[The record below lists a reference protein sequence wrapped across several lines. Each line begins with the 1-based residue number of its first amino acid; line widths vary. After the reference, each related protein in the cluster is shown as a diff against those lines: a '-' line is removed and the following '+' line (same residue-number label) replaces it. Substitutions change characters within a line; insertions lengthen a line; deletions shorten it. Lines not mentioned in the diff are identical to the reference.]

1 MTATPAHPTP
11 APQPG
16 RDIAIV
22 GGGIGGL
29 AAAIAL
35 RNAGLDAVV
44 FEQTTQFARVG
55 ADINLTPNAV
65 RVLDTVGGDLGARL
79 RDGGAQPRFR
89 ISRMWDTGVETSR
102 IPMGASAEERYG
114 APQLTLHR
122 GDLMSAM
129 RDAVP
134 DSWMRMG
141 RRVQTVEFGERAT
154 LVFDDGTRHDCAVV
168 IGADGIHS
176 RVRTAMFGPEHPEFT
191 GVVAYRA
198 VLDREQ
204 VAHLPNMDSFT
215 KWWGPDPDTQI
226 VVFPLNRGK
235 EIFVFATIGQPEW
248 TEESWTTRGSVDE
261 LRAAYRDFHP
271 EATALLDACGE
282 VMKSALYVRDPLES
296 WTNSQGVLLG
306 DACHPM
312 MPFMA
317 QGAGQAIEDAAVL
330 ARCLATGDDTATA
343 VFRYQETR
351 RERTAAIQRG
361 SRSNEW
367 LKEAGNGDWVYE
379 YDAWSEPLG
388 GTATAHA

>member
-1 MTATPAHPTP
+1 MADAGLS
-11 APQPG
+11 G

-35 RNAGLDAVV
+35 RKAGIDAVV
-44 FEQTTQFARVG
+44 FEQTSQFARVG

-65 RVLDTVGGDLGARL
+65 RVLDSVGGELGSRL
-79 RDGGAQPRFR
+79 RDGGAQPQFR
-89 ISRMWDTGVETSR
+89 ISRMWDSGEETSR
-102 IPMGASAEERYG
+102 IEMGRSAEERYG

-134 DSWMRMG
+134 DAWMQMG
-141 RRVQTVEFGERAT
+141 RRVQSVEFGARPT
-154 LVFDDGTRHDCAVV
+154 LIFDDGSRHDCDVV

-176 RVRTAMFGPEHPEFT
+176 RVRTAMFGPENPEFT

-198 VLDREQ
+198 VIPRDK

-235 EIFVFATIGQPEW
+235 EIFVFATTGQPEW
-248 TEESWTTRGSVDE
+248 TEESWTAPGSIAE
-261 LRAAYRDFHP
+261 LRAAYTDFHP
-271 EATALLDACGE
+271 EARTLLDACDE
-282 VMKSALYVRDPLES
+282 VMKSALYVRDPLDS
-296 WTNSQGVLLG
+296 WTNGRGVLLG

-330 ARCLATGDDTATA
+330 ARCLATGDTTA
-343 VFRYQETR
+343 VALHRYQDTR

-367 LKEAGNGDWVYE
+367 LKGAGNGDWVYE
-379 YDAWSEPLG
+379 YDAWSVPLG
-388 GTATAHA
+388 AAAQV